1 MTIQFRQ
8 PKGAPA
14 WQIWIALWT
23 VYLVWGSTYLAI
35 RVVVETIPPFLGA
48 GARFLAAGTIMF
60 LWLAYRRGWRHLK
73 VSVPELAASALVAA
87 ALLLGGNGI
96 VTIAEQKGAP
106 SSIAALIIASVPLWV
121 VLWRVVVRDRV
132 SAGTLAGVA
141 VGFAGVA
148 LLVARRG
155 GGGQATTFALLLLV
169 IASASWATGSFFSR
183 KVPLPA
189 DPFVSTTMQMLT
201 GGAIIMLTGF
211 ATGEHFSI
219 SAVSGASLAGWLYL
233 VFAGS
238 ILAFTAYVWLLQ
250 RAPISRVA
258 TYAYVNPVVA
268 IILGSLILSEKITA
282 TMLIGAAVIVFS
294 VAFIVRTERVPQPQ
308 EEVGPVVDPEM
319 AESASI

>member
-1 MTIQFRQ
+1 
-8 PKGAPA
+8 
-14 WQIWIALWT
+14 
-23 VYLVWGSTYLAI
+23 
-35 RVVVETIPPFLGA
+35 
-48 GARFLAAGTIMF
+48 
-60 LWLAYRRGWRHLK
+60 
-73 VSVPELAASALVAA
+73 
-87 ALLLGGNGI
+87 
-96 VTIAEQKGAP
+96 
-106 SSIAALIIASVPLWV
+106 LIIASVPLWV